1 MSSQIVEDNTLFSIS
16 SDSAILK
23 YNGEMNSRLLFQIPN
38 FINTTAD
45 IQATF
50 FSINTAI
57 IPASFYNVTSF
68 NNIIYINEQK
78 YYFTVGNYNITQLL
92 TMMNASLPTGYYFE
106 YNSITNR
113 LQLFAPVL
121 DWSIQPTQSTC
132 YRLIGWNNNEDFVF
146 SYRDQYQSPNVVN
159 LLTTPRIFIR
169 SSTIDCRNYSD
180 ESESSDILG
189 VIPNTACLNGVIH
202 FVNYNGISHLVSKDV
217 INFDL
222 QITDDEK
229 NLIDFQGCPIYITFN
244 IKTIR
249 EIIKP
254 PTFQDMF
261 KQVNTELENYN
272 AQKSIQPQKIYLAS
286 EIKNQN

>member
-1 MSSQIVEDNTLFSIS
+1 MSSQIVEDNTLFSVS

-23 YNGEMNSRLLFQIPN
+23 YNGQMNSRLLFQIPN

-45 IQATF
+45 IKATF
-50 FSINTAI
+50 FSINTAV
-57 IPASFYNVTSF
+57 IPASFYNVSTF
-68 NNIIYINEQK
+68 NNAIYINNQK
-78 YYFTVGNYNITQLL
+78 YLFNTGNYNITQLL
-92 TMMNASLPTGYYFE
+92 TMMNTRLPTGYYFE
-106 YNSITNR
+106 YDQITNR
-113 LQLFAPVL
+113 LQLFSPVL
-121 DWSIQPTQSTC
+121 SWSIQPTQSTC
-132 YRLIGWNNNEDFVF
+132 YRLIGWNNTEDFVF
-146 SYRDQYQSPNVVN
+146 TARDQYASPNVVN
-159 LLTTPRIFIR
+159 LLTTPRIFVR

-202 FVNYNGISHLVSKDV
+202 FVNYNGVNHLVSKDV

-222 QITDDEK
+222 QLTDDEK

-249 EIIKP
+249 EVIKP

-261 KQVNTELENYN
+261 KQANTDLEIYN
-272 AQKSIQPQKIYLAS
+272 AEKAIQPQKIYLAS
-286 EIKNQN
+286 EIKNPN